1 MKKKRTTIIAE
12 AGVNHN
18 GSIQTAKELIKVA
31 AHAGADIVKF
41 QTFKAES
48 LLTKKAEKAHYQKAI
63 TSAEETQFDM
73 IKNLEL
79 NEAAHFDLMKYAEKE
94 KIQFLSTPFDTE
106 SIQLLDKLGIPIYKI
121 PSGEINNLPY
131 LRDISKR
138 GKPVIISTGMS
149 TMDEIRSA
157 IDILTQSSL
166 SKDDITV
173 LHCNTEYPT
182 PIHDVNLNAMV
193 NMGNELDVSVGY
205 SDHTLG
211 IEVAI
216 AAVALG
222 AEVIEKHFTLDRS
235 FSGPDHSASL
245 EPDELKSM
253 VTSIRNIEFALGD
266 GIKRPSKSE
275 KKNIPI
281 ARKSIVA
288 KIDINKGDLFSEDNL
303 STKRPGTGI
312 SPMYWDDL
320 IGRIAEKSFQK
331 DDLIK

>member
-63 TSAEETQFDM
+63 TSVEETQFDM

-149 TMDEIRSA
+149 KMDEIRSA